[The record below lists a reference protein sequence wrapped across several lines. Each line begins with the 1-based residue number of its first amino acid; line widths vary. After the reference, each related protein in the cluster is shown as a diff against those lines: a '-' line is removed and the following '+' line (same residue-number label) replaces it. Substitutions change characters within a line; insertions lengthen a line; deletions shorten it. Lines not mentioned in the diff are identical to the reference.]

1 MSELTQALAP
11 AKMRPWHELVI
22 DMIIANPTLKQGEI
36 AKAVGRSQAWLS
48 IVMNG
53 DMFKARLAERKEE
66 IVDPA
71 LRATVD
77 DRFRAVANGA
87 SEEFLRRLELAPNSI
102 RTKDLVDAMS
112 VTSSGL
118 GMGPSSQPTFQQNL
132 YVVQAPPQAASTE
145 AWKQAVEDAIPKG
158 EA

>member
-36 AKAVGRSQAWLS
+36 AKMVGRSQTWLS

-102 RTKDLVDAMS
+102 RTKDLVDAMA

-118 GMGPSSQPTFQQNL
+118 GMGPSNQPMLQQNL
-132 YVVQAPPQAASTE
+132 YVVPAPPKTGDTA
-145 AWKQAVEDAIPKG
+145 AWKQAVEDAIPK
-158 EA
+158 AP

>member
-36 AKAVGRSQAWLS
+36 AKMVGRSQTWLS

-102 RTKDLVDAMS
+102 RTKDLVDAMA

-118 GMGPSSQPTFQQNL
+118 GMGPSNQPTFQQNL
-132 YVVQAPPQAASTE
+132 YVVQAPPKAVSTE

-158 EA
+158 EV